1 MIALAKKTKP
11 PVSMN
16 IFLLNFLV
24 THDHYFKNRT
34 GRTDRFNREPGA
46 SPVRLKPPNRSTTG
60 QKPEN
65 RAKTGVEPEIKKKN
79 GLMSGSVFKTMPMM
93 HQTMPQVQPS
103 TEKM

>member
-46 SPVRLKPPNRSTTG
+46 SPVRLKASKPVNNRPKTS
-60 QKPEN
+60 QKPGLN
-65 RAKTGVEPEIKKKN
+65 RKFSKKRFDARF
-79 GLMSGSVFKTMPMM
+79 GF
-93 HQTMPQVQPS
+93 
-103 TEKM
+103 

>member
-24 THDHYFKNRT
+24 THDHCFKNRT
-34 GRTDRFNREPGA
+34 GRFNREPGA

-65 RAKTGVEPEIKKKN
+65 RAKTGVEPEIKKKKN
-79 GLMSGSVFKTMPMM
+79 SLMSGSVFKTMPMM